1 MTSGR
6 DEMMERWS
14 EESKFEQQL
23 VEISHSVD
31 EFYTNHALKY
41 AMDLNKLNAIM
52 LARLM
57 RLNMEVGNE
66 EGFKKLMGSIVTG
79 ELTPESK
86 FLQ

>member
-1 MTSGR
+1 MSSGR
-6 DEMMERWS
+6 DVMMENW
-14 EESKFEQQL
+14 EVEQKL
-23 VEISHSVD
+23 VDISRDVD
-31 EFYTNHALKY
+31 NFYTEKALQY
-41 AMDLNKLNAIM
+41 SVDLNKLNAIM

-66 EGFKKLMGSIVTG
+66 EGFKKLMGSIVSG

>member
-1 MTSGR
+1 MSSGR
-6 DEMMERWS
+6 DVMMENW
-14 EESKFEQQL
+14 EVEQKL
-23 VEISHSVD
+23 VDISRDVD
-31 EFYTNHALKY
+31 NFYTEKALEY
-41 AMDLNKLNAIM
+41 GVDLNKLNAII

-66 EGFKKLMGSIVTG
+66 TGFKKLMSSIVSG

>member
-1 MTSGR
+1 MSSGR
-6 DEMMERWS
+6 DTMMEKWD
-14 EESKFEQQL
+14 EEFEKRL
-23 VEISHSVD
+23 VDISHRVD
-31 EFYTNHALKY
+31 TFYTEQATTQQIG
-41 AMDLNKLNAIM
+41 LNQLNAIM

-66 EGFKKLMGSIVTG
+66 DGFKKLMGSIVTG

>member
-1 MTSGR
+1 MASGR
-6 DEMMERWS
+6 DVMMENW
-14 EESKFEQQL
+14 EVEQKL
-23 VEISHSVD
+23 IDISRDVD
-31 EFYTNHALKY
+31 NFYTEKALEY
-41 AMDLNKLNAIM
+41 GVDLNKLNAII

-66 EGFKKLMGSIVTG
+66 EGFKRLMGSIVSG

>member
-1 MTSGR
+1 MSSGR
-6 DEMMERWS
+6 DVMMENW
-14 EESKFEQQL
+14 EVEQKL
-23 VEISHSVD
+23 VDISRDVD
-31 EFYTNHALKY
+31 NFYTEKALQY
-41 AMDLNKLNAIM
+41 SVDLNKLNAIM

-66 EGFKKLMGSIVTG
+66 EGFKRLMGSIVSG

>member
-1 MTSGR
+1 MSSGR
-6 DEMMERWS
+6 DVMMENW
-14 EESKFEQQL
+14 EKEVDFEKQL
-23 VEISHSVD
+23 VEISYGVD
-31 EFYTNHALKY
+31 TFYTEQAMKY
-41 AMDLNKLNAIM
+41 AIDLNKLNAIM

-66 EGFKKLMGSIVTG
+66 DGFKKLMGSIVTG

>member
-1 MTSGR
+1 
-6 DEMMERWS
+6 MMENW
-14 EESKFEQQL
+14 EIEQKL
-23 VEISHSVD
+23 VDISRDVD
-31 EFYTNHALKY
+31 NFYTEKALEY
-41 AMDLNKLNAIM
+41 GVDLNKLNAII

-66 EGFKKLMGSIVTG
+66 TGFKKLMSSIVSG

>member
-1 MTSGR
+1 MSSGR
-6 DEMMERWS
+6 DVMMENW
-14 EESKFEQQL
+14 EVEQKL
-23 VEISHSVD
+23 IDISRDVD
-31 EFYTNHALKY
+31 NFYTEKALQY
-41 AMDLNKLNAIM
+41 SVDLNKLNAIM

-66 EGFKKLMGSIVTG
+66 EGFKRLMGSIVSG

>member
-1 MTSGR
+1 MSSGR
-6 DEMMERWS
+6 DTMMENWDI
-14 EESKFEQQL
+14 EQKL
-23 VEISHSVD
+23 VDISRDVD
-31 EFYTNHALKY
+31 NFYTEKALEY
-41 AMDLNKLNAIM
+41 GVDLNKLNAII

-66 EGFKKLMGSIVTG
+66 EGFKKLMGSIVSG

>member
-1 MTSGR
+1 MSSGR
-6 DEMMERWS
+6 DVMMENW
-14 EESKFEQQL
+14 EVEQKL
-23 VEISHSVD
+23 VDISRDVD
-31 EFYTNHALKY
+31 NFYTEKALQY
-41 AMDLNKLNAIM
+41 SVDLNKLNAIM

-66 EGFKKLMGSIVTG
+66 NGFKKLMGSIVSG

>member
-1 MTSGR
+1 MSSGR
-6 DEMMERWS
+6 DVMMENW
-14 EESKFEQQL
+14 EVEQKL
-23 VEISHSVD
+23 VDISRDVD
-31 EFYTNHALKY
+31 NFYTEKALEY
-41 AMDLNKLNAIM
+41 GVDLNKLNAII

-66 EGFKKLMGSIVTG
+66 EGFKKLMGSIVSG

>member
-1 MTSGR
+1 MSSGR
-6 DEMMERWS
+6 DVMMEKW
-14 EESKFEQQL
+14 EKEVDFEKQL
-23 VEISHSVD
+23 VEISYGVD
-31 EFYTNHALKY
+31 TFYTEQAMKY
-41 AMDLNKLNAIM
+41 AIDLNKLNAIM

-66 EGFKKLMGSIVTG
+66 DGFKKLMGSIVTG

>member
-1 MTSGR
+1 MSSGR
-6 DEMMERWS
+6 DTMMENWDI
-14 EESKFEQQL
+14 EQKL
-23 VEISHSVD
+23 VDISRDVD
-31 EFYTNHALKY
+31 NFYTEKALEY
-41 AMDLNKLNAIM
+41 GVDLNKLNAII

-66 EGFKKLMGSIVTG
+66 TGFKKLMSSIVSG

>member
-1 MTSGR
+1 MLFR
-6 DEMMERWS
+6 S
-14 EESKFEQQL
+14 EKALQY
-23 VEISHSVD
+23 SV
-31 EFYTNHALKY
+31 
-41 AMDLNKLNAIM
+41 DLNKLNAIM

-66 EGFKKLMGSIVTG
+66 EGFKRLMGSIVSG

>member
-1 MTSGR
+1 MSSGR
-6 DEMMERWS
+6 DVMMENW
-14 EESKFEQQL
+14 EKEIDFEKQL
-23 VEISHSVD
+23 VEISHGVD
-31 EFYTNHALKY
+31 TFYTEQAMKY
-41 AMDLNKLNAIM
+41 AIDLNKLNAIM

-66 EGFKKLMGSIVTG
+66 DGFKKLMGSIVHG

>member
-1 MTSGR
+1 MSSGR
-6 DEMMERWS
+6 DTMMENW
-14 EESKFEQQL
+14 EIEQKL
-23 VEISHSVD
+23 VDISRDVD
-31 EFYTNHALKY
+31 NFYTEKALEY
-41 AMDLNKLNAIM
+41 GVDLNKLNAII

-66 EGFKKLMGSIVTG
+66 TGFKKLMSSIVSG